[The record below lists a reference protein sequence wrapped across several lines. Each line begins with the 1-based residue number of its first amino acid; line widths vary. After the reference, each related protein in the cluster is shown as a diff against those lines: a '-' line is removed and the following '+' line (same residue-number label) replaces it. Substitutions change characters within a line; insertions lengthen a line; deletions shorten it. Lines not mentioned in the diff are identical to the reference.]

1 MTCKEFGCTKEIL
14 LSMQGDNNDEHGVQ
28 ADETG
33 TVQEGRTRKSDGE
46 VSTES
51 REPASFAPSS
61 RKFEDDSILSAN
73 SQTGTAVSAVE
84 FPSETQDMPSTEVK
98 EPMKKSNLYQNSP
111 EELHLLY
118 MDPQGDIQGP
128 FLGVDIIGWFEAGF
142 FGLDLPVRLVNAS
155 EPFSPLGTV
164 MPHLKPAVWVPPG
177 FDSSKRADEGRDS
190 NLAKSELDSLSL
202 DFSLQDSLS
211 GDKEMNGRENFPVPT
226 LDVDLLNLADGSNS
240 FFGGDLQMAPSEKS
254 SNNRAGKSFQF
265 LIHRWSLRM

>member
-1 MTCKEFGCTKEIL
+1 
-14 LSMQGDNNDEHGVQ
+14 MQEDNNGEHGVQ
-28 ADETG
+28 SDEAG
-33 TVQEGRTRKSDGE
+33 IVQGERTRKSDGE
-46 VSTES
+46 VSTEI
-51 REPASFAPSS
+51 REAASFDPSS
-61 RKFEDDSILSAN
+61 RKYEDDSILSAN

-84 FPSETQDMPSTEVK
+84 FPSETQDMPSTEGK
-98 EPMKKSNLYQNSP
+98 EPMKKSNLHQNSP

-142 FGLDLPVRLVNAS
+142 FGLDLPVRLVSAS

-190 NLAKSELDSLSL
+190 NITKSELDALSL
-202 DFSLQDSLS
+202 DLSQLQDSLG

-226 LDVDLLNLADGSNS
+226 VDVDLLNLGDGSNS
-240 FFGGDLQMAPSEKS
+240 FFGGDLHTAPIEKS
-254 SNNRAGKSFQF
+254 SNNRAGKSLQSVNF
-265 LIHRWSLRM
+265 